1 MNGFERRCRGAGIAA
16 LRWCSQFLRNC
27 CRMATLNRAQFQR
40 QEIPMLTIPCMLAGG
55 LGVFLSLAV
64 ASDASTTAGADWR
77 QTLGQQLPLLGHRN
91 WIVIADSA
99 YPLQSGQ
106 GIETISTGADQLAVL
121 NSVLAR
127 LNESKHLRPVV
138 YLDAE
143 LPFVAEADA
152 PGVTAYRHELNAIFK
167 DRQPKSLP
175 HEEIIDR
182 LDSSSEKFRVLILKT
197 NMTLPYTSVF
207 IELDCGY
214 WSAEA
219 EARLRRAMEQAGE
232 KPN

>member
-1 MNGFERRCRGAGIAA
+1 MILWLGAAGVGAIVSWMAA
-16 LRWCSQFLRNC
+16 AAVPAEDPNWR
-27 CRMATLNRAQFQR
+27 
-40 QEIPMLTIPCMLAGG
+40 PK
-55 LGVFLSLAV
+55 LS
-64 ASDASTTAGADWR
+64 
-77 QTLGQQLPLLGHRN
+77 QQLTLLGHRN

-106 GIETISTGADQLAVL
+106 GIETVATGAEQLAVL
-121 NSVLAR
+121 KAVLSQ
-127 LNESKHLRPVV
+127 LSESRHVRPIV

-143 LPFVAEADA
+143 LPFVSDEDA
-152 PGVTAYRHELNAIFK
+152 PGITAYRSELDAIFK
-167 DRQPKSLP
+167 ERASKSLP

-182 LDSSSEKFRVLILKT
+182 LDSSAEKFRVLILKT

-219 EARLRRAMEQAGE
+219 EARLRRAMEQPAPSQRRSE
-232 KPN
+232 SNQNQ